1 MLSNP
6 WAGLG
11 LLMAILLAML
21 VVIRAAASRFPLTP
35 EDTRK
40 LAHIG
45 LGLSTLSFP
54 VLFRSVWPVAVL
66 VVATITVL
74 AAMRWVPAVRDRW
87 GDVVDGVP
95 RRTGG
100 SLYFP
105 VAAGLLFVVANGN
118 PITFG
123 IPILTLTFA
132 DAAAALIG
140 VRYGRISLRAG
151 EEPKT
156 IEGSIAFFSIAFLT
170 THIPLLLFTSTGRLE
185 SLLIAVVFGLLV
197 MMLEAVSLRGTD
209 NLLIPFGGY
218 LLLEAFLRKSAPELI
233 AALIV
238 IVVLLG
244 VVLVLRKQRTLSDTA
259 MLAGVLLCFVSWAAG
274 GWRWV
279 IPPLM
284 LFLTYTVFWPHR
296 SHVRQRPHEL
306 AAVVSVSSGMLWLL
320 AAFVLDIPDLYYPY
334 TISFAAHMCFIGI
347 TWYRLARPRQNPL
360 VSLVLSVPTAWLA
373 LFIPFLIIERRSN
386 IVGAETA
393 FALIS
398 LFVAGAIFTRFVPY
412 ERGGHTRWMTHSLI
426 GLAASALGLVVVP
439 AAHGILQ

>member
-11 LLMAILLAML
+11 LLMALLLAML

-118 PITFG
+118 PVTFG

-156 IEGSIAFFSIAFLT
+156 IEGSIAFFYHRFPDD
-170 THIPLLLFTSTGRLE
+170 THPPFS
-185 SLLIAVVFGLLV
+185 SLH
-197 MMLEAVSLRGTD
+197 
-209 NLLIPFGGY
+209 P
-218 LLLEAFLRKSAPELI
+218 P
-233 AALIV
+233 
-238 IVVLLG
+238 G
-244 VVLVLRKQRTLSDTA
+244 VWSRFS
-259 MLAGVLLCFVSWAAG
+259 SPW
-274 GWRWV
+274 
-279 IPPLM
+279 
-284 LFLTYTVFWPHR
+284 
-296 SHVRQRPHEL
+296 
-306 AAVVSVSSGMLWLL
+306 SSGFW
-320 AAFVLDIPDLYYPY
+320 
-334 TISFAAHMCFIGI
+334 
-347 TWYRLARPRQNPL
+347 
-360 VSLVLSVPTAWLA
+360 
-373 LFIPFLIIERRSN
+373 
-386 IVGAETA
+386 
-393 FALIS
+393 
-398 LFVAGAIFTRFVPY
+398 
-412 ERGGHTRWMTHSLI
+412 
-426 GLAASALGLVVVP
+426 
-439 AAHGILQ
+439 